1 MEIYHFE
8 SLPST
13 NSELIEMSKK
23 NAKSWTVVYTFRQSQ
38 GKGYAGNQWTSEP
51 DKNIALSVLIKS
63 SLSYE
68 ELICFNQWLC
78 YSVANYLSQFSKE
91 VYVKWPNDIII
102 QNKKVCGILIETHK
116 SENELNIISGI
127 GINVNQTNFQNLE
140 KAGSLKTQTRKEYD
154 LKEILSG
161 LLTELKNNYEWVET
175 KDWEKIKNLYN
186 QRLFRANQISIFQK
200 DQKEFQGIIRGVD
213 KFGQLMV
220 ETSDG
225 ETYFFKHKEIELK
238 Y

>member
-23 NAKSWTVVYTFRQSQ
+23 NAKSWTVVYTFRQSN
-38 GKGYAGNQWTSEP
+38 GKGYAGNQWSSEP
-51 DKNIALSVLIKS
+51 DKNLAVSVLIKS
-63 SLSYE
+63 VLSYD
-68 ELICFNQWLC
+68 ELIYFNQWLC
-78 YSVANYLSQFSKE
+78 YSDANYLSQFSDE
-91 VYVKWPNDIII
+91 IYVKWPNDIII

-116 SENELNIISGI
+116 SDNELNIISGI
-127 GINVNQTNFQNLE
+127 GVNVNQTNFQNLE
-140 KAGSLKTQTRKEYD
+140 KAVSLKNQTQKEFD

-161 LLTELKNNYEWVET
+161 LLTELKNNYEWVEA

-186 QRLFRANQISIFQK
+186 QRLFRVNQISLFK
-200 DQKEFQGIIRGVD
+200 KEEKEFQGIIRGID

-225 ETYFFKHKEIELK
+225 KTHPFKYKEIELK

>member
-23 NAKSWTVVYTFRQSQ
+23 NAKSWTVVYTFRQSN
-38 GKGYAGNQWTSEP
+38 GKGYAGNQWSSEP
-51 DKNIALSVLIKS
+51 DKNIAVSVLIKS
-63 SLSYE
+63 VLSYD
-68 ELICFNQWLC
+68 ELIYFNQWLC
-78 YSVANYLSQFSKE
+78 YSVANYLSQFSDE

-116 SENELNIISGI
+116 SDNELNIVSGI
-127 GINVNQTNFQNLE
+127 GVNVNQTNFQNLE
-140 KAGSLKTQTRKEYD
+140 KAGSLKTQTQKEFD

-161 LLTELKNNYEWVET
+161 LLTELKNNYEWVEAN
-175 KDWEKIKNLYN
+175 DWEKIKNLYN
-186 QRLFRANQISIFQK
+186 QRLFRVNQISLFK
-200 DQKEFQGIIRGVD
+200 KEEKEFQGIIRGID

-225 ETYFFKHKEIELK
+225 KTHPFKYKEIELK